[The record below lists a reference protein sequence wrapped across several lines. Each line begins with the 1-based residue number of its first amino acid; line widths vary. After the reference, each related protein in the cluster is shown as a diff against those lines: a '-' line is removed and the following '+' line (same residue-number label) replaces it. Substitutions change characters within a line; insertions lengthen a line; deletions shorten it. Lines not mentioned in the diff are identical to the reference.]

1 MEIPKIICRYKGR
14 ERMRKILVKKVKEEH
29 GEIMLEASIILVP
42 VIILLLVMLSIV
54 FLFYQEAMMT
64 SVANEIAADVAKN
77 YKYTDLDVGSNTLN
91 ENDVNSTKMFRMSFG
106 IGKSERKHQERAENY
121 VDYRIPLT
129 SLGLNPEN
137 AEVNCKIIRSG
148 IGRVYAQVTVSQ
160 KTDFFLSGVLDLV
173 GITDEK
179 TLFSSTAYSECN
191 DFLGYTSM
199 VNFTDYASGKF
210 SEFEAAGK
218 LYIKTKDLAQD
229 VQNIV
234 DKLMGL

>member
-1 MEIPKIICRYKGR
+1 MEIPKIICRYKGS

-29 GEIMLEASIILVP
+29 GEIMLEASIIFVP

-106 IGKSERKHQERAENY
+106 IGKTERKHQERAENY

-137 AEVNCKIIRSG
+137 IDVECKITRSG

-191 DFLGYTSM
+191 DLLGYTSM
-199 VNFTDYASGKF
+199 VNFTDYASGKL
-210 SEFEAAGK
+210 SEFEAVGNFYMNVK
-218 LYIKTKDLAQD
+218 NMI
-229 VQNIV
+229 N
-234 DKLMGL
+234 KLMGL